1 MSCQSYHLENAS
13 QDELSSLPATP
24 VMKENTDF
32 PKLLSGHYIYDVVCP
47 PLK

>member
-1 MSCQSYHLENAS
+1 MWCQSYYFENAS
-13 QDELSSLPATP
+13 QDELSSLHGTH